1 MPFIK
6 ISRSAMQSVR
16 NHREVVGDEVGN
28 LCFVDFKGYYVQVAV
43 SLVGS
48 LIAQRMHKDPTMN
61 SH

>member
-1 MPFIK
+1 MPFMK
-6 ISRSAMQSVR
+6 ISRSAMRSVR
-16 NHREVVGDEVGN
+16 DYQEVVGDYVGN
-28 LCFVDFKGYYVQVAV
+28 QCFVCFKGYYLQVAV

>member
-6 ISRSAMQSVR
+6 ISRSAMRSVR
-16 NHREVVGDEVGN
+16 DYQEVVGDDAGN
-28 LCFVDFKGYYVQVAV
+28 QCFVGLKGYYVQVAV